1 MEKPKYK
8 SPKQFNSSNSGATSG
23 KKNLPKKKV
32 ITTPVT
38 GGDGGGKKGGGSGG
52 HSGGGRGQNQPPSP
66 WLQRENEPDP
76 SPHKTASFVE
86 YLRWMRQINRN
97 PGQNGKDPT
106 DPTTK
111 VQILQK
117 AMENAK
123 NYDTRLSVC
132 NQRTKAIAKE
142 TFEVTCPWRIR
153 VGGHRGPE
161 SILLPA
167 FDALGMPYIPSAT
180 LRGVARTQA
189 IRDVMQNTGKNWKD
203 AEKDSL
209 IVKHFGALDADKA
222 DQAGKVVF
230 LDAYPTSGKCLA
242 VDMANNIWSWEG
254 NHLDYSP
261 NPNPFLSLKEPTFL
275 IGLRL
280 ISNCSDEQILT
291 QVKKWLI
298 AGLATG
304 VGSQVNTGY
313 GQLLEDSKKLLNKP
327 FLEVEFALEGQLI
340 HGYQKFTQ
348 WQQNKLGDWQMRGK
362 NEAEVRPTAFK
373 SMLRYWF
380 RVFALGVMSPGDVQ
394 EWEGKIFGAI
404 TPTQSHGFLRVNIIN
419 SSITRK
425 EAQRNNDKSG
435 EMAGTLT
442 LSFSPEAPEA
452 NKDLQAL
459 LKNLTWLM
467 FNLGGLG
474 QGARRPCYSRQN
486 RQYAPWWRGSTLFIE
501 SDPDPWNDLDEL
513 SMKDFAKLLKRRLRS
528 FYDALSGIT
537 GQNINLNNL
546 RNVGQVNRENWQEI
560 ADQGCRIVVISGQGR
575 NSKSYALSQLHSD
588 QFKIQYS
595 GKLDYDGSLCGK
607 VRGGVKPSPVWIADV
622 GDYQVVTVFGATASP
637 RSDYLQSLT
646 GAIQIFP
653 LS

>member
-1 MEKPKYK
+1 M
-8 SPKQFNSSNSGATSG
+8 
-23 KKNLPKKKV
+23 
-32 ITTPVT
+32 
-38 GGDGGGKKGGGSGG
+38 
-52 HSGGGRGQNQPPSP
+52 
-66 WLQRENEPDP
+66 
-76 SPHKTASFVE
+76 E
-86 YLRWMRQINRN
+86 YLRWMRPADHQY
-97 PGQNGKDPT
+97 KDA
-106 DPTTK
+106 TK

-123 NYDTRLSVC
+123 NYDARLSVC

-189 IRDVMQNTGKNWKD
+189 IREVMQNTGKNWKD

-280 ISNCSDEQILT
+280 ISNCSDQQVLT

-298 AGLATG
+298 NGLANG
-304 VGSQVNTGY
+304 AGSQINTGY
-313 GQLLEDSKKLLNKP
+313 GQLLENPKKLLSKP

-340 HGYQKFTQ
+340 HGYQKPGE
-348 WQQNKLGDWQMRGK
+348 WSWNNNKNEWQMRGS
-362 NEAEVRPTAFK
+362 NQAEVRPTAFK

-380 RVFALGVMSPGDVQ
+380 RVFALGVMPPKNTKVL
-394 EWEGKIFGAI
+394 EAKIFGSLD
-404 TPTQSHGFLRVNIIN
+404 PQSMGIIKV
-419 SSITRK
+419 TVLEK
-425 EAQRNNDKSG
+425 EPENENEQS
-435 EMAGTLT
+435 GTLRLFFT
-442 LSFSPEAPEA
+442 SEVDENQKDNLQNLFS
-452 NKDLQAL
+452 
-459 LKNLTWLM
+459 NLIWLM
-467 FNLGGLG
+467 FYLGGIG
-474 QGARRPCYSRQN
+474 QGARRPCYYRKGN
-486 RQYAPWWRGSTLFIE
+486 PKIRGSSFFVQNPSEFSSIPGNIDEFRLRILGKITQLI
-501 SDPDPWNDLDEL
+501 DLL
-513 SMKDFAKLLKRRLRS
+513 SLLKTTFNFTERS
-528 FYDALSGIT
+528 NNFNHSSHQWTECAD
-537 GQNINLNNL
+537 LNM
-546 RNVGQVNRENWQEI
+546 
-560 ADQGCRIVVISGQGR
+560 RIFVVPNANQD
-575 NSKSYALSQLHSD
+575 NAKSYALSKLNQKFHQLDD
-588 QFKIQYS
+588 QIKSLKKEKNFPELKRVYS
-595 GKLDYDGSLCGK
+595 ELKSLCGGVQKDKILVNGQQKERK
-607 VRGGVKPSPVWIADV
+607 VLPSPIWVRSLGPFD
-622 GDYQVVTVFGATASP
+622 VVTIFGATASP
-637 RSDYLQSLT
+637 RSDYLRSLQ